1 MARLIGSKWIGDPPK
16 SCDICGRSIQRSFVD
31 GRTSNG
37 QWGIMCPSC
46 RISEGRLALGTGL
59 GQKYDRVG
67 QDYVK
72 TA

>member
-1 MARLIGSKWIGDPPK
+1 MAIGSKWSGKPIKD
-16 SCDICGRSIQRSFVD
+16 CDICKRQIQRNFVD

-46 RISEGRLALGTGL
+46 RISEGRLILGVGL
-59 GQKYDRVG
+59 GQKYDRIG
-67 QDYVK
+67 NDYVR